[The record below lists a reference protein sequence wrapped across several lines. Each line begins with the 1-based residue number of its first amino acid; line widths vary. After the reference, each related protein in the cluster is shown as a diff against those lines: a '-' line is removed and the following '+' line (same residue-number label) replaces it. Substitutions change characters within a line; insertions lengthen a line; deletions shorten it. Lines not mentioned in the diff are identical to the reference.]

1 MTRLTTKSS
10 FHFPMNPRH
19 LLKNF
24 TKFWSFV
31 KYIFCC
37 FFFFRKIAKG
47 EEITVNYIGL
57 INNIHRDQRRKCL
70 FESHQ
75 FDCFCTGCNLSEEN
89 LTVCWELIQWK
100 VRGQWKKTKDLFQK
114 NQTTTVVTLLLQYTV
129 VVWCFMNKSLEQPMA
144 MKSAVLWVDAQHCKK
159 ISNFAGFTNW
169 LIFLIQYIF
178 DLRKSLGTEKIFLKS
193 NIIQSFSFILGKW
206 NSCLNQKLP

>member
-1 MTRLTTKSS
+1 MQDFCPRINMFKGNCKGQSCKKCRNCTFKVNFLCQKSKDFFKKNHLRICINLGEHFLRKS
-10 FHFPMNPRH
+10 FFSKNQFLNHFM
-19 LLKNF
+19 
-24 TKFWSFV
+24 
-31 KYIFCC
+31 FCY
-37 FFFFRKIAKG
+37 FFRKIAKG
-47 EEITVNYIGL
+47 EEITLNYIGL

-114 NQTTTVVTLLLQYTV
+114 NQTTTVVNLLLQYTV

-144 MKSAVLWVDAQHCKK
+144 MKSAVQWVDAQHCKK
-159 ISNFAGFTNW
+159 I
-169 LIFLIQYIF
+169 
-178 DLRKSLGTEKIFLKS
+178 
-193 NIIQSFSFILGKW
+193 
-206 NSCLNQKLP
+206 